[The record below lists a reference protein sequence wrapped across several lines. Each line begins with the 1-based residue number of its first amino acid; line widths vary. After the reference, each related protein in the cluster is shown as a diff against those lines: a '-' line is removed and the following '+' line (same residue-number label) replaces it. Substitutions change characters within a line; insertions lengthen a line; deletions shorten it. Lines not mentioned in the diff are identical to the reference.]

1 MVAATH
7 GLLSSMLW
15 KCVAHKE
22 KQVPKDREHLDKDL
36 LRFVDRISNLYEN
49 ISCCVIDLYGII
61 SNSIDLYSF
70 ISIYINLY

>member
-15 KCVAHKE
+15 KCAAHKE
-22 KQVPKDREHLDKDL
+22 KQLTKDREHLDKDL

-49 ISCCVIDLYGII
+49 HGFHNWVSK
-61 SNSIDLYSF
+61 
-70 ISIYINLY
+70 IYCICT